1 MPLLCKSRRSS
12 IRCRGGFSLLELL
25 AVVTIL
31 GIIAAVVI
39 PRIGGHTAK
48 AKANVC
54 AQYKADINGALEKY
68 YFDKGAWATSLSDI
82 QSDEYYPTAVPVC
95 PVSGSSY
102 TIDGATH
109 LIMGHNH

>member
-1 MPLLCKSRRSS
+1 M

-39 PRIGGHTAK
+39 PRIGGHTTT

-68 YFDKGAWATSLSDI
+68 YFDKATWATSLSDI
-82 QSDEYYPTAVPVC
+82 QTDEYYPTAIPVC